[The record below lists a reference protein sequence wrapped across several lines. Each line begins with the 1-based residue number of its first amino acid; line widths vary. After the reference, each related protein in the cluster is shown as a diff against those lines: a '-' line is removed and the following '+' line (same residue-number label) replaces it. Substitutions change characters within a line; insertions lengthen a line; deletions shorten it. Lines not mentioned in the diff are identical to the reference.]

1 MSDQTG
7 KMMFDHSKILK
18 SEKMVCKLSNSGIRL
33 YEPSRNK
40 SEMTLATNRT
50 SNAPSVKVPEPH
62 INSFANP
69 CQTENIFTINK
80 NFVK

>member
-1 MSDQTG
+1 MSDPTG

-18 SEKMVCKLSNSGIRL
+18 SEKMVCKLSNSGIKL
-33 YEPSRNK
+33 CEPNRNK

-50 SNAPSVKVPEPH
+50 SNAPIVKVPEPH
-62 INSFANP
+62 IYSFVNP
-69 CQTENIFTINK
+69 CQTDNIFTINK